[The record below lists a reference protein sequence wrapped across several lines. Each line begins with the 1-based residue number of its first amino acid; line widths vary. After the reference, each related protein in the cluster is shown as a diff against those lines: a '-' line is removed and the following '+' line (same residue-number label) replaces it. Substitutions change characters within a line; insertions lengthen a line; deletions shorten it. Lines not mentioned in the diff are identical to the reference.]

1 VGAQFNATFGW
12 RLTCTTEQLA
22 ARRKRHRR
30 NDHDMYSYEES
41 VNEPAKL
48 LEQEAVEIEE
58 EIPSEDSESIEGVEP
73 EDRTTAEV
81 EE

>member
-1 VGAQFNATFGW
+1 MEADMHNGKACSKA
-12 RLTCTTEQLA
+12 EA
-22 ARRKRHRR
+22 PPKKRPRH
-30 NDHDMYSYEES
+30 YSYDES

-58 EIPSEDSESIEGVEP
+58 ETPSEDSESIEGVEP

>member
-1 VGAQFNATFGW
+1 MEADMHN
-12 RLTCTTEQLA
+12 EK
-22 ARRKRHRR
+22 ARGKAKAPAKKRPRH
-30 NDHDMYSYEES
+30 YSYDES